1 MKVHEAGGD
10 GETEEGAPSPA
21 SPSSLSCIP
30 SIPLLHSLHPSP
42 AFPSIPLP
50 AFPSIPLPA
59 FPSIYTDNRN
69 SAKWSLLARHKL
81 RSFSSFES
89 ETGFSQENSMLNY
102 WVSQMAQ

>member
-1 MKVHEAGGD
+1 MRQVVMVKRRKGLPLLHPLH
-10 GETEEGAPSPA
+10 PSPA
-21 SPSSLSCIP
+21 SPPSLSCI
-30 SIPLLHSLHPSP
+30 
-42 AFPSIPLP
+42 PSIPLP

>member
-30 SIPLLHSLHPSP
+30 SIPLLHSLHPS
-42 AFPSIPLP
+42 P